1 MDKQQIIIKIN
12 LNILFMLIISR
23 TPFRISFFG
32 GGTDFP
38 EWFENNN
45 GLTISTTINKY
56 CNILVRYLPPF
67 FDFKYRLRYYKT
79 ELVKNKNQIKHPTIN
94 KIIKNF
100 YKGNKGLEVIHYAD
114 LPARSGLGAS
124 SAFSVGL
131 LKAIYDLN
139 KKKISNSEIADKI
152 INLEKYELKES
163 CGFQDQVSCSIGGFN
178 EIYFSKKKKFDI
190 KKSQISIVKKKL
202 LEQSITLFFTGI
214 SRNANKIERSKINNI
229 SCNKNYFNEI
239 YNLALEAKSTFNSK
253 NEKDFIKD
261 ISYLMNEN
269 WKLKKSLSRNVTN
282 NKIDDIYDFALKNG
296 AYSGKILGA
305 GGGGFLLF
313 FTKNSKD
320 KKRLIEKMSKY
331 TYVEIK
337 FSEDGCK
344 SLIY

>member
-1 MDKQQIIIKIN
+1 
-12 LNILFMLIISR
+12 MLIITK

-38 EWFENNN
+38 EWFEKNN

-67 FDFKYRLRYYKT
+67 FDFNYRLRYYQT
-79 ELVKNKNQIKHPTIN
+79 ELVKNKNHIKHPTIK
-94 KIIKNF
+94 KIIQNY
-100 YKGNKGLEVIHYAD
+100 YKSNQGLEVIHYAD

-131 LKAIYDLN
+131 LKAIYELN
-139 KKKISNSEIADKI
+139 KKKISNKEIADKI

-163 CGFQDQVSCSIGGFN
+163 CGFQDQVSCSNGGFN
-178 EIYFSKKKKFDI
+178 EIYFSKKKKFNI
-190 KKSQISIVKKKL
+190 IKSQIPLEKKKL
-202 LEQSITLFFTGI
+202 LEQSISLFFTGI
-214 SRNANKIERSKINNI
+214 SRNANNIEKNKIKNI
-229 SCNKNYFNEI
+229 FYNKNYFNEI
-239 YNLALEAKSTFNSK
+239 YNLALEAKNIFNSNNK
-253 NEKDFIKD
+253 KDFIKD

-282 NKIDDIYDFALKNG
+282 RKIDDLYDFALKNG
-296 AYSGKILGA
+296 ACSGKILGA

-313 FTKNSKD
+313 FTKNLKD

-331 TYVEIK
+331 IYVEIK
-337 FSEDGCK
+337 FSEEGCK
-344 SLIY
+344 SFIY